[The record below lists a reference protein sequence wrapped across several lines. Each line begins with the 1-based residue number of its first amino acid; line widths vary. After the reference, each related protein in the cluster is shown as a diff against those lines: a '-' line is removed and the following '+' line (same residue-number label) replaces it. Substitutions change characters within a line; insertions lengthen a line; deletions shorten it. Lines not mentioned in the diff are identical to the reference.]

1 MVDKMKRLLLIT
13 IIACAVAILCGCNQE
28 SNEKNV
34 VSETQSSQKVS
45 QTEHNTE
52 SIQETEVVD
61 SNNDN
66 SIEYTQAD
74 STKNND
80 KLLSDNTEKSHSEA
94 STNQEATDNNH
105 IISATEEVNEKI
117 EQNETT
123 KVNEAEIDFSELE

>member
-1 MVDKMKRLLLIT
+1 MHPDY
-13 IIACAVAILCGCNQE
+13 G
-28 SNEKNV
+28 
-34 VSETQSSQKVS
+34 
-45 QTEHNTE
+45 H

-117 EQNETT
+117 EQNETN